1 MQSSRR
7 EIYMIWH
14 SLVAALLFISL
25 QSCSSA
31 NISSDDLAGEEDRA
45 VAQMMDFAAVKAAAE
60 KMDFDT
66 VKINA
71 EQGDGSAQNIL
82 GFMYA
87 NGTSVTQN
95 EAESKKWYLRA
106 AEQGEP
112 FAQSE
117 LGWGCKA
124 SGRVCMENE

>member
-1 MQSSRR
+1 
-7 EIYMIWH
+7 MIWR
-14 SLVAALLFISL
+14 SLVAALLIIGL
-25 QSCSSA
+25 HSCTSGPTPHDEVA
-31 NISSDDLAGEEDRA
+31 DED
-45 VAQMMDFAAVKAAAE
+45 VPMDFAAVKAAAE

-71 EQGDGSAQNIL
+71 EQGDASAQNIL

-106 AEQGEP
+106 AEQREP